1 VTRTGTIAAI
11 TAAIAVAATIP
22 AAASEAWRAV
32 SILTQG
38 PVNAIRTVDGAPLVS
53 IGGGWFRVVV
63 RAHALTLAAT
73 AGPRRR
79 DLPANALPDGI
90 VAEGK
95 RNIARAWLAEPTPR
109 YAHGVLGDAI
119 EAGSLVVERRDG
131 RRDTIRLGDDAVFE
145 DLEPRIA
152 DLRDGPDRV
161 LVVKSYLNRGSALAV
176 IGERDG
182 RFEIVAETQPIG
194 TPNRWLN
201 PAGVADFDGDGRVD
215 VALVRMPHAA
225 GILQL
230 WSWSGGALSKTLELS
245 DVSNHAIGSRVL
257 AMAAVADFDGDGHPD
272 LAIPSFDRRELR
284 IIAFAPQPRD
294 IARIRLP
301 ARIVTE
307 IGLLAQDAGRP
318 MLLAGLEKGS
328 LVAIRGP
335 GER

>member
-1 VTRTGTIAAI
+1 M
-11 TAAIAVAATIP
+11 
-22 AAASEAWRAV
+22 
-32 SILTQG
+32 
-38 PVNAIRTVDGAPLVS
+38 
-53 IGGGWFRVVV
+53 
-63 RAHALTLAAT
+63 
-73 AGPRRR
+73 
-79 DLPANALPDGI
+79 
-90 VAEGK
+90 
-95 RNIARAWLAEPTPR
+95 
-109 YAHGVLGDAI
+109 
-119 EAGSLVVERRDG
+119 
-131 RRDTIRLGDDAVFE
+131 
-145 DLEPRIA
+145 
-152 DLRDGPDRV
+152 
-161 LVVKSYLNRGSALAV
+161 KSYLNRGSALAV

-215 VALVRMPHAA
+215 VALVRMPHAT